1 MKTFIEFLIVNNHQN
16 NDMVS
21 SIQSLVSTFL
31 VRTLGFFLMP
41 YELMNKNG
49 TSLISEAH
57 FPFFSVVKYIFL
69 KTLTPFT
76 YFFLI
81 PLTGEDFSNEIITT
95 LDLDISSLIGDLLN
109 HENDNVREMISQC
122 LQHSIGRNQVLVR
135 VLGQEAINCIIH
147 LLIETGTIRSSYSRK
162 KKICKVFYETSRV
175 FSIARKENVQ
185 IACEDSWMFV
195 K

>member
-1 MKTFIEFLIVNNHQN
+1 M
-16 NDMVS
+16 
-21 SIQSLVSTFL
+21 
-31 VRTLGFFLMP
+31 
-41 YELMNKNG
+41 
-49 TSLISEAH
+49 
-57 FPFFSVVKYIFL
+57 
-69 KTLTPFT
+69 
-76 YFFLI
+76 
-81 PLTGEDFSNEIITT
+81 
-95 LDLDISSLIGDLLN
+95 DLDISSLIGDLLN